1 MFSSWMWAPPSAAS
15 TQRHHQERERALESR
30 RKQGGAGSAG
40 LGWPMVGGG
49 PVFVVRR
56 VLTEICMVMMIEEKK
71 KGACTERE
79 RESRRNVAG
88 NAILKHIT
96 QTTHHSEQERIL
108 LGCLP
113 APFRFKYLCATVRA

>member
-1 MFSSWMWAPPSAAS
+1 MFVLLLDVGPAVSSIHPAPPP
-15 TQRHHQERERALESR
+15 REREREREPWRAAGSR
-30 RKQGGAGSAG
+30 RELAR

-71 KGACTERE
+71 KGACAERE

-96 QTTHHSEQERIL
+96 QRTNHS
-108 LGCLP
+108 
-113 APFRFKYLCATVRA
+113 